1 MADRKTLSTDDWEQ
15 VATWIKEE
23 KERRANSKA
32 RLAIEAIWKEVDR
45 QVAMDPVPRTLGR
58 GNKSDWYPE
67 IELPSQFN
75 TLEVLAADARRLLFP
90 RDTDWFYATSNLSD
104 DYMER
109 FLKRRQSGSLLGPK
123 WQEFIKAKAS
133 ASGQPTPESP
143 TMNLD
148 QETADV
154 LVKVTLDHFHRYY
167 DFSGNMDLW
176 LAEIFKYGT
185 SPGRVRQVK
194 WTKFNHE
201 FRGVTADSIVGPGFW
216 CPGIKNTYPDD
227 SSAQVMH
234 EGVMTGPLTLYRYYQ
249 QLEDLKRA
257 AKEGGKDRGWMPS
270 KISDLQP
277 LMGDDEKKGQ
287 VELIFAEGDVIVPKS
302 RDSIFLP
309 NVWITIAVGNNGA
322 VPVRFETNPQPFRSF
337 VFGHYMRIDVDSPY
351 AVSPLMK
358 GQPVAEGMTEI
369 WADILATSRLRA
381 RPPTVYDKNDPV
393 MAASGG
399 PDISPSAMIG
409 TDNPQGITPLEIG
422 DLSAAVQ
429 AFTAAKM
436 MYEELT
442 GVTAQRRSAEAKS
455 HTTKAAAD
463 YQANIGLSRTED
475 FVSSLETGP
484 LTSILYMEYEIGRQ
498 SLGKK
503 GQSISVDQDGIQGWV
518 KLATDDLPD
527 EALFVVTGS
536 SGMMDIQTRN
546 QQALQAHVAA
556 VQGAAAAA
564 QMGSPVAL
572 NFVEMIKDGYHRAGI
587 QNAEKFVAQAPAP
600 DPNQQKPDPEMMKVQ
615 ADAQLAQQESAAKLQ
630 MQQQDMQMKAQQSQ
644 QKLEQESQLAAAKA
658 QSDAEIALEVERI
671 KSATSIEVA
680 RINAG
685 SEVERNVQ
693 QIVADVLNAAHDREA
708 AVQEGASQIAP
719 DLKQHSQA
727 MTDAVQ
733 QMSEHIKGMADMHR
747 QSMDAHAKALE
758 TMNKPRRRSV
768 SMKKVNGIM
777 QADIMEQ

>member
-1 MADRKTLSTDDWEQ
+1 MADRKVLSTDDWEQ
-15 VATWIKEE
+15 VSTWIKEE
-23 KERRANSKA
+23 KERRAGAKQRTA
-32 RLAIEAIWKEVDR
+32 MEAIWKEVDR
-45 QVAMDPVPRTLGR
+45 QVAMQPVPRTLGR
-58 GNKSDWYPE
+58 GNKADWYPE
-67 IELPSQFN
+67 LELPSQFN
-75 TLEVLAADARRLLFP
+75 TLEVIAADARRLLFP
-90 RDTDWFYATSNLSD
+90 RDTDWFYASSNLSD
-104 DYMER
+104 DYQQRFQER
-109 FLKRRQSGSLLGPK
+109 R
-123 WQEFIKAKAS
+123 AKFPMIG
-133 ASGQPTPESP
+133 GQAAP
-143 TMNLD
+143 MQLD

-154 LVKVTLDHFHRYY
+154 LVKTTLDHFHRYY
-167 DFSGNMDLW
+167 DFSGNVDLW

-201 FRGVTADSIVGPGFW
+201 FRGVSANAIMGPAFF

-227 SSAQVMH
+227 TTAQVMH

-287 VELIFAEGDVIVPKS
+287 VELIFAEGDIIVPKS

-351 AVSPLMK
+351 GVSPLMK

-369 WADILATSRLRA
+369 FADVMATSRIRA
-381 RPPTVYDKNDPV
+381 RPPTVYDKNDPIL
-393 MAASGG
+393 AASGG
-399 PDISPSAMIG
+399 PDLAPSALIG
-409 TDNPQGITPLEIG
+409 TDNPEGITPLEIG
-422 DLSAAVQ
+422 DLGAAVS
-429 AFTAAKM
+429 AFEATKK

-442 GVTAQRRSAEAKS
+442 GVTDPRRSAEVKS

-475 FVSSLETGP
+475 FVASLETGP
-484 LTSILYMEYEIGRQ
+484 ITSILYMEWDIAKE
-498 SLGKK
+498 SLGTK
-503 GQSISVDQDGIQGWV
+503 GQMISVDQDGIQGWIRV
-518 KLATDDLPD
+518 TKDDLPD
-527 EALFVVTGS
+527 EVQFVVTGS

-564 QMGSPVAL
+564 QMGAPVQL

-587 QNAEKFVAQAPAP
+587 QNAEKYVQQAPAP
-600 DPNQQKPDPEMMKVQ
+600 DPSQQKPDPAMMKVQ

-630 MQQQDMQMKAQQSQ
+630 MQQAEMQ
-644 QKLEQESQLAAAKA
+644 QKQQLSQVELATQVQSDMRKAILEAVTKVEIARIQAGADATQNLQQVIADVVNATHEVNSNAALAAPEADNQKA
-658 QSDAEIALEVERI
+658 LASAVTELAGHMKNMGELQKQSL
-671 KSATSIEVA
+671 
-680 RINAG
+680 
-685 SEVERNVQ
+685 
-693 QIVADVLNAAHDREA
+693 
-708 AVQEGASQIAP
+708 
-719 DLKQHSQA
+719 
-727 MTDAVQ
+727 
-733 QMSEHIKGMADMHR
+733 
-747 QSMDAHAKALE
+747 DAHGETLKALS
-758 TMNKPRRRSV
+758 KPRKRSV
-768 SMKKVNGIM
+768 KMKRGADGIM